1 MGTDGTASLA
11 PGSRIIARDEEWLV
25 RRVDRTESGAQLLTV
40 TGVSSLVRD
49 REAKFVDAIEALEQP
64 IRVVDPRSTT
74 PVHDASPYYRD
85 TRLFLE
91 ALLRQTVP
99 SDARL
104 CIGHQGA
111 MDVLPYQLDPARLAL
126 QQPRQRIL
134 IADAVGLG
142 KTIECGVL
150 LTEMIRRGRGRRI
163 LVLTVKSMMT
173 QFQKE
178 LWSRFSI
185 PLVRLDST
193 GLQRVRTNIPSNHNP
208 FHYFDKTII
217 SIDTIKQ
224 DGEYR
229 NHLENAWWDVIV
241 IDEAHNV
248 ARRGTNS
255 MRSRVAE
262 LLSSRSDS
270 LILLS
275 ATPHDG
281 KRESFASIMNMLNPT
296 AIKDD
301 TNYGPEDIEGLF
313 IRRFKKDIKAQV
325 RGSFPERMVHL
336 SRHSASGAEEMAYEC
351 LAGIRFQQIDQ
362 ERRTGELL
370 FKTLLEKSL
379 FSSPAACLATIEGRI
394 KRTRERAD
402 PARFDADVTA
412 LQELAGQLERI
423 TPADFS
429 KYQALLEM
437 LRGGSNKAIGW
448 SPRETD
454 DRLVVF
460 TERIA
465 TLDWLAK
472 RLPIDLGLRTNQ
484 LSILHGGMSDVDQ
497 QAVVEAF
504 GNEASSLR
512 LLLASDV
519 ASEGINL
526 HYLSHRMIHF
536 DIPWSLL
543 TFQQRNGR
551 IDRYGQEKQPQ
562 LYYLLTESGH
572 PKIRGD
578 QRILEILIKKDEQV
592 QENIGDP
599 SEFTGLHTA
608 EEEEAVIGAAI
619 ESGKSPDA
627 FDAAFGGAPST
638 DDPFLAA
645 LLGQMPSASGHST
658 SLDKHIAESLS
669 FFPDDYVWAKSA
681 IAFAQSRSRRSFQ
694 VECIDERR
702 EIHLY
707 LPEDL
712 LLRLKRLPSEIQTE
726 DNLWVLTPDRSAVM
740 REIRACRKEDQR
752 WPRIHLL
759 WQQHPA
765 LVWLQDKIL
774 FAFGRHDGPVV
785 EVPALKDGETIV
797 LATGILPNRK
807 GHALIQKWIGIRFE
821 DSTVRD
827 RLDLRAVME
836 RTRFGRD
843 EIPNRNS
850 GKDLTAL
857 QGLIGPAVD
866 VMAEEMRKARRA
878 FDESVRPELNR
889 QLERLAAFRDA
900 RNAQL
905 EFRFEKMVQ
914 VREAERRKVGSL
926 YEQYQKWIRETL
938 ETEDQPSI
946 RIAAIFTHVSS

>member
-1 MGTDGTASLA
+1 MISSLA

-25 RRVDRTESGAQLLTV
+25 RRVDLSPSGAHVLTV
-40 TGVSSLVRD
+40 TGLSALVRD
-49 REAKFVDAIEALEQP
+49 KEAKFIDQIEALEDP
-64 IRVVDPRSTT
+64 IKVVDPKTT
-74 PVHDASPYYRD
+74 APVRDASPFYRD

-99 SDARL
+99 PDARL
-104 CIGHQGA
+104 TIGHRGA

-126 QQPRQRIL
+126 EQPRQRIL

-193 GLQRVRTNIPSNHNP
+193 GLQRVRNRIPTNHNP

-229 NHLENAWWDVIV
+229 NHLENAWWDIIV

-255 MRSRVAE
+255 MRARVAE

-281 KRESFASIMNMLNPT
+281 RRESFASIMNMLNPT

-301 TNYGPEDIEGLF
+301 KNYGPEDIEGLF
-313 IRRFKKDIKAQV
+313 IRRFKKDIKDQV
-325 RGSFPERMVHL
+325 RGNFPERVVHRE
-336 SRHSASGAEEMAYEC
+336 RHHASAAEETAYAS
-351 LAGIRFQQIDQ
+351 LANLKFKRIDAD
-362 ERRTGELL
+362 RANGELL

-379 FSSPAACLATIEGRI
+379 FSSPVACVDTIKSRI
-394 KRTRERAD
+394 RRLRERVDPEQYTAD
-402 PARFDADVTA
+402 IEA
-412 LQELAGQLERI
+412 LENLAKILERI
-423 TPADFS
+423 QPGDFS

-437 LRGGSNKAIGW
+437 LQPKSPKSIGW
-448 SPRETD
+448 SVREGD
-454 DRLVVF
+454 DRLVIF
-460 TERIA
+460 TERIP
-465 TLDWLAK
+465 TLEWLEK
-472 RLPIDLGLRTNQ
+472 HLPVDLGLRSNQ
-484 LSILHGGMSDVDQ
+484 VAILHGGMTDVEQ
-497 QAVVEAF
+497 QDVVEAF
-504 GNEASSLR
+504 GNEASPLR
-512 LLLASDV
+512 LLIASDV

-562 LYYLLTESGH
+562 LYYLLTESEH

-578 QRILEILIKKDEQV
+578 QRILEILIQKDAQV

-599 SEFTGLHTA
+599 SEFTGLHTPED
-608 EEEEAVIGAAI
+608 EEVAIGKAI
-619 ESGKSPDA
+619 ESGTKPET
-627 FDAAFGGAPST
+627 FDASFGGAPQT

-645 LLGQMPSASGHST
+645 LLGQLPSASSHST
-658 SLDKHIAESLS
+658 SVEKHIAEPLS
-669 FFPDDYVWAKSA
+669 FFPDDYSWAKA
-681 IAFAQSRSRRSFQ
+681 ALAFAQANSRTRFQ
-694 VECIDERR
+694 VECIDDRK

-707 LPEDL
+707 LPEEL
-712 LLRLKRLPSEIQTE
+712 RQRLKRLPPEIQTD
-726 DNLWVLTPDRSAVM
+726 DNLWILTADRGAVM

-752 WPRIHLL
+752 WPRVNLL
-759 WQQHPA
+759 WQQQPA
-765 LVWLQDKIL
+765 LEWLHDKVL
-774 FAFGRHDGPVV
+774 FAFGRQDAPVV
-785 EVPALKDGETIV
+785 ELHSLKAGESIV

-807 GHALIQKWIGIRFE
+807 GHPLIQRWDGFRF
-821 DSTVRD
+821 DGSALRD
-827 RLDLRAVME
+827 RLPLSQVME
-836 RTRFGRD
+836 RTGFGRN
-843 EIPNRNS
+843 EIPNPAAE
-850 GKDLTAL
+850 GDLSPL
-857 QGLIGPAVD
+857 KQLIGPAVD
-866 VMAEEMRKARRA
+866 AMREDLRKARRE
-878 FDESVRPELNR
+878 FDDLVRPELDR

-905 EFRFEKMVQ
+905 ELRFEKMEHMRQ
-914 VREAERRKVGSL
+914 AEKRKVENL
-926 YEQYQKWIRETL
+926 YDQYKKWISDTL

-946 RIAAIFTHVSS
+946 RVAAIFTGKGGK

>member
-1 MGTDGTASLA
+1 MATDGTALLA

-40 TGVSSLVRD
+40 TGLSSLVRD
-49 REAKFVDAIEALEQP
+49 REAKFVDAIEALEEP
-64 IRVVDPRSTT
+64 IRVVDPKSTS

-91 ALLRQTVP
+91 ALQRQTVP
-99 SDARL
+99 PDARL
-104 CIGHQGA
+104 CIGHRGA

-301 TNYGPEDIEGLF
+301 TNYGPADIEGLF

-325 RGSFPERMVHL
+325 RGSFPERVVHL
-336 SRHSASGAEEMAYEC
+336 RRHPASAAEENAYEC
-351 LAGIRFQQIDQ
+351 LAGIKFKQIDQ
-362 ERRTGELL
+362 EKKTGELL

-379 FSSPAACLATIEGRI
+379 FSSPAACRDTIAGRI
-394 KRTRERAD
+394 KRTRERTD
-402 PARFDADVTA
+402 PSRFDADVTA
-412 LQELAGQLERI
+412 LQHLAAQLEKI
-423 TPADFS
+423 TPAAFS

-437 LRGGSNKAIGW
+437 LRTGSSKAIGW
-448 SPRETD
+448 SPRATN

-465 TLDWLAK
+465 TLDWLAAH
-472 RLPIDLGLRTNQ
+472 LPVDLGLKANQ
-484 LSILHGGMSDVDQ
+484 ISILHGGMSDTEQ
-497 QAVVEAF
+497 QDVVEDF
-504 GNEASSLR
+504 GNEASPLR

-551 IDRYGQEKQPQ
+551 IDRYGQGQQPQ
-562 LYYLLTESGH
+562 LHYLLTESSH

-578 QRILEILIKKDEQV
+578 QRILEILIEKDAQV
-592 QENIGDP
+592 QDNIGDP
-599 SEFTGLHTA
+599 SEFTGLHTP
-608 EEEEAVIGAAI
+608 EEEEAAIAAAI
-619 ESGKSPDA
+619 EAGKSPDA
-627 FDAAFGGAPST
+627 FKAAYGGAPAT

-645 LLGQMPSASGHST
+645 LLGQLPSASGHST
-658 SLDKHIAESLS
+658 SLGEHIAEPLS

-681 IAFAQSRSRRSFQ
+681 MAFAQARSRRPFQ
-694 VECIDERR
+694 VECLDDRK

-707 LPEDL
+707 LPDDL
-712 LLRLKRLPSEIQTE
+712 LQRLKRLPPEIQT
-726 DNLWVLTPDRSAVM
+726 DDKLWVLTTDRGAVM
-740 REIRACRKEDQR
+740 REISACRKEDQR
-752 WPRIHLL
+752 WPRVHLL

-765 LVWLQDKIL
+765 LEWLQDKIL
-774 FAFGRHDGPVV
+774 FAFGRQDGPVV
-785 EVPALKDGETIV
+785 EVPALKAGEVIV

-821 DSTVRD
+821 GGTVRE
-827 RLDLRAVME
+827 RLDLRAVLE

-857 QGLIGPAVD
+857 KRLVGPAVD
-866 VMAEEMRKARRA
+866 VMNEEMREARRV
-878 FDESVRPELNR
+878 FDEFVRPELNR
-889 QLERLAAFRDA
+889 QLERLSAFRDA
-900 RNAQL
+900 RHAQL
-905 EFRFEKMVQ
+905 ELDFGKMAQ
-914 VREAERRKVGSL
+914 KREAERRKVGDL
-926 YEQYQKWIRETL
+926 YEQYQKWIRDTL

-946 RIAAIFTHVSS
+946 RIAAIFTHVS